1 MAININNA
9 DKETE
14 QLFANTNAKSDLRF
28 FLNFSCERLK
38 INTTR
43 MSTRCKKMIVKNE
56 LQKHENTACSE
67 TTDNCIRK
75 YYLKT
80 QISVENNI
88 LTFSRQI
95 YEVLNSEGCAEKLL
109 VLTV

>member
-43 MSTRCKKMIVKNE
+43 MSTR
-56 LQKHENTACSE
+56 
-67 TTDNCIRK
+67 
-75 YYLKT
+75 
-80 QISVENNI
+80 
-88 LTFSRQI
+88 
-95 YEVLNSEGCAEKLL
+95 
-109 VLTV
+109 